1 MTISFVTFVAWCRLH
16 VSNICL
22 MISKRYIYPWII
34 SPTYSLGG
42 VSCLSALFPGA
53 RLLALSSSVLL
64 VSTISVSSVEIT
76 CCCLRGFFL
85 GEAPGRRSPGW
96 EDKARVEAWE
106 ERDGA
111 GAVEGAMGTAKKRT
125 HKYIVISL
133 FSHIPP
139 YIYAFS
145 RRFYPK
151 RLTIPDFIPEATSG
165 YTFLVSMCVPWEL
178 NPQPFCA
185 ANAML
190 YHWAT
195 GTYAFILSVST

>member
-1 MTISFVTFVAWCRLH
+1 MINSLFHLSERITHLVEFYIISNFN
-16 VSNICL
+16 VSDINDNQFCDFCCMVQTASIKYL
-22 MISKRYIYPWII
+22 FNDFQKVYIHPWII

-42 VSCLSALFPGA
+42 VSCLSGLFPGA

-96 EDKARVEAWE
+96 EDMARVEAWE

-111 GAVEGAMGTAKKRT
+111 GPVEEGAMGTAKKRT

-133 FSHIPP
+133 FSCIPP
-139 YIYAFS
+139 LY
-145 RRFYPK
+145 
-151 RLTIPDFIPEATSG
+151 
-165 YTFLVSMCVPWEL
+165 LVFQYNL
-178 NPQPFCA
+178 
-185 ANAML
+185 
-190 YHWAT
+190 
-195 GTYAFILSVST
+195 ILLAQ

>member
-16 VSNICL
+16 LSNICL

-111 GAVEGAMGTAKKRT
+111 GAVEGAMGTAKKRM

-133 FSHIPP
+133 FSCIPP
-139 YIYAFS
+139 YIYIYPFS
-145 RRFYPK
+145 RHFYPK
-151 RLTIPDFIPEATSG
+151 RLTVHSG
-165 YTFLVSMCVPWEL
+165 YTFLVSMCVPWEFNL
-178 NPQPFCA
+178 FALLTQCSTTEPQEHTP
-185 ANAML
+185 L
-190 YHWAT
+190 Y
-195 GTYAFILSVST
+195 